1 MGYYNGSGCVA
12 GGGSTVSLFEHF
24 IWYGTHN
31 VYQLTD
37 SVTTRKGGVS
47 KATAQAEK
55 GSIDMQ
61 THQFTWGSAW
71 HWSPNCKGRKK
82 DVTYSQISDSN
93 LYELTITE
101 DVIKAKLDNGAW
113 VS

>member
-1 MGYYNGSGCVA
+1 MGYYTGSGCVS
-12 GGGSTVSLFEHF
+12 GGGSTVSLYEHF
-24 IWYGTHN
+24 IWYGGHN

-37 SVTTRKGGVS
+37 TVTTRKGGVT

-61 THQFTWGSAW
+61 TYQFWWNGNY

-82 DVTYSQISDSN
+82 DVNYSQISDSN
-93 LYELTITE
+93 LYELTVTE
-101 DVIKAKLDNGAW
+101 EVIKAKLDNGAW